1 MPSKRGGEAL
11 EYLWKNVHITWNKHF
26 DVYND
31 DGSMIFTFFQRYS
44 NLKFAHLHRVYLAFE
59 KKHAKEHSKE
69 AEKKKYVGTE
79 LRHKFKFYF
88 MKLKIQI

>member
-1 MPSKRGGEAL
+1 MMTCQWYAR
-11 EYLWKNVHITWNKHF
+11 
-26 DVYND
+26 
-31 DGSMIFTFFQRYS
+31 FF

-69 AEKKKYVGTE
+69 AEKKNYVGTPY
-79 LRHKFKFYF
+79 HKFKFYF